1 MSGLESI
8 EEEGGVEPTERVQTE
23 QVLLLLLLLG
33 WKMREKK
40 EIKLLIKS
48 NNKWAVEYVC
58 LCQPARSFAVFS

>member
-23 QVLLLLLLLG
+23 QVLLLLG